1 MGETLRFTLVD
12 WPLPL
17 FSMHE
22 TSSAKNSLPWSLS
35 NIGSGFETSDAA
47 VSDELDRRRLDIPD
61 SSESP
66 NLFLTKDFPDWFSS
80 ESLRRLLEIEA
91 FFDRFRFPPAAS
103 SSGTVA

>member
-17 FSMHE
+17 LSMRG
-22 TSSAKNSLPWSLS
+22 TLSAKNSLPWSLS

-47 VSDELDRRRLDIPD
+47 VSEEFGRRKPDIPD
-61 SSESP
+61 SSESS
-66 NLFLTKDFPDWFSS
+66 NLFPTEDFPDCFSS
-80 ESLRRLLEIEA
+80 ESLRRLLGIEA